1 MNKIPYEERQKVY
14 TNALVAYGEEKQCV
28 VAIEEMSEVAKE
40 LCKVLRGKGDLE
52 HLAEEVA
59 DATIMLE
66 QVRYFFGINELVC
79 KKMDEKIMRL
89 DRNLRNEKRGCKA

>member
-1 MNKIPYEERQKVY
+1 MNNIPYEERQKVY
-14 TNALVAYGEEKQCV
+14 ANALVAYGEEKQCV
-28 VAIEEMSEVAKE
+28 VAIEEMSDVAKE
-40 LCKVLRGKGDLE
+40 LCKVLRGKGDME

-89 DRNLRNEKRGCKA
+89 ENNLK